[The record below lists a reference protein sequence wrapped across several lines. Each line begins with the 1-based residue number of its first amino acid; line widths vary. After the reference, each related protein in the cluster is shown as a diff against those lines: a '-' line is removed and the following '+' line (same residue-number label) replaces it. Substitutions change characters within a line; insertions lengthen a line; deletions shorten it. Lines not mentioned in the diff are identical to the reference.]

1 MNLLSDVWISFLKM
15 PLWVKIWVF
24 LILIPV
30 NFASLLFLDNPNA
43 GLIAFLATIGILL
56 NIIPLWIYRGFTD
69 VMAIPHVLFWVPL
82 CIILV
87 FHLFI
92 YDATMH
98 SAYRY
103 FLLVLLFTNL
113 ISLVFDIQDVIKWFR
128 NRSNNA
134 SSE

>member
-1 MNLLSDVWISFLKM
+1 MNFLTDVCISFLKM

-30 NFASLLFLDNPNA
+30 NFVSLLFLDNPNA

-69 VMAIPHVLFWVPL
+69 AMAIPHVLFWVPL

-92 YDATMH
+92 YDATML
-98 SAYRY
+98 SAYRN